1 MTTVHHPELLPLLRA
16 ELEQM
21 EWAMRSQSRTADYVS
36 EANELAYAEL
46 RMELANLVGLMHDII
61 DSEKWLAR

>member
-61 DSEKWLAR
+61 DSEKRLAR